1 MSEFHEP
8 PEDLTPESRD
18 YRRALNT
25 LEEEIQAIDWYQQRS
40 DSTSNEQ
47 LKQIIEHNKLEEMEH
62 AAMAL
67 EWLRRNMPGWDEK
80 LRTYLFTED
89 NITELEEDD
98 KESNGSENDE
108 DLGIGKIE

>member
-40 DSTSNEQ
+40 DSTNNEQ

-89 NITELEEDD
+89 NITEIEEDD